1 MSEIEQHDLEWNDRL
16 QDLLDGDVEGPD
28 RATLEAHVASCAR
41 CRAQFAKL
49 KKLDALLHA
58 RIDEPHLSPSFDQQ
72 VYARINALD
81 TRARDR
87 ARRRIDR
94 ELQENLET
102 LAQFRRRGLLSMLGG
117 AVAGV
122 ALAFALITWADQT
135 GITNAVVGAASR
147 AGAGQPGILHTLL
160 TIVIGATI
168 GAAVSRLL
176 VSTVE

>member
-16 QDLLDGDVEGPD
+16 QDLLDGDVAGPD
-28 RATLEAHVASCAR
+28 RAVLETHVAGCAR

-49 KKLDALLHA
+49 KKMDALLHA
-58 RIDEPHLSPSFDQQ
+58 RIDEPVLSPAFDQQ

-81 TRARDR
+81 TQARDR

-94 ELQENLET
+94 ELQENLE
-102 LAQFRRRGLLSMLGG
+102 LLSQGRRRGLLSMLGG

-135 GITNAVVGAASR
+135 GIANAVVGAASR
-147 AGAGQPGILHTLL
+147 VGAGQPGVLHTLV

-168 GAAVSRLL
+168 GAAVSRWLI
-176 VSTVE
+176 STSE